1 MNLRAAQQWARGLP
15 TKLTLTDQLINVNV
29 MTSPPSKRR
38 VGRRPRAADSAGRE
52 RLLDA
57 AIELFAERGIANTT
71 VAQIAAAGQVTS
83 AMVHY
88 WFDTREKLLDAL
100 VDERLTPRIHE
111 IWNPADPGKEA
122 PLDLIR
128 GLLGRMLDVS
138 ERAPWLPSLWLR
150 EIIQEG
156 GLLRER
162 VLKRIPA
169 DPNAAFRRNI
179 ARAQQRGDLNPNISP
194 ELLFISMFALVMLPQ
209 AAARMHSTA
218 KMVRRFNPD
227 LVLNRA
233 TLERHVFA
241 LLMQGLTGTSAPPA
255 RPGRESA

>member
-1 MNLRAAQQWARGLP
+1 
-15 TKLTLTDQLINVNV
+15 LTLTDRLINVSSV
-29 MTSPPSKRR
+29 PSPLPKRR
-38 VGRRPRAADSAGRE
+38 AGRRPHSADSAGRE

-88 WFDTREKLLDAL
+88 WFDTREKLLDAI
-100 VDERLTPRIHE
+100 VAERLARYIHE
-111 IWNPADPGKEA
+111 IWRPADAAREA
-122 PLDLIR
+122 PLELV
-128 GLLGRMLDVS
+128 GGVLTRMLDVS
-138 ERAPWLPSLWLR
+138 EKAPWLPSLWLR

-162 VLKRIPA
+162 VLKRIPS
-169 DPNAAFRRNI
+169 DPNAAFRRSI
-179 ARAQQRGDLNPNISP
+179 ARAQQRGELNPDISP

-227 LVLNRA
+227 LMLNRA

-255 RPGRESA
+255 RGGKT